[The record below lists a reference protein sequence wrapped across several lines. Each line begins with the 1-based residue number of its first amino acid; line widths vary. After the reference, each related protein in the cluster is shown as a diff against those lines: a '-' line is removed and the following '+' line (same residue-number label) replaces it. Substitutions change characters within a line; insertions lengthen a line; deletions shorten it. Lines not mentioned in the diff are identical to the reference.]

1 MKRIVLGL
9 SLLVMLAQN
18 IFADKASYMK
28 EYEGSKSVKAL
39 YKLLLCEAEAK
50 FYKTEDANPEQCI
63 EAANSILK
71 GEDLGVLSKNKKT
84 YLGEAY
90 FNAGIIYQYKLH
102 NHKQALESYL
112 KAYNVGYCDNGSDC
126 SVGRNIGY
134 YYATGEGG
142 TPLDKIKA
150 YQYFL
155 ESAKHGNAGSQR
167 NLDILCK
174 ESPWAC
180 K

>member
-1 MKRIVLGL
+1 MKRIVLGISVFL
-9 SLLVMLAQN
+9 MLVQNGFAGRKEDIVLANQY
-18 IFADKASYMK
+18 KHQ
-28 EYEGSKSVKAL
+28 KAL
-39 YKLLLCEAEAK
+39 YKLLLCASDAQY
-50 FYKTEDANPEQCI
+50 YKTENTNPEQCI
-63 EAANSILK
+63 EAANRILK
-71 GEDLGVLSKNKKT
+71 GEDLGVLSEDRKT
-84 YLGEAY
+84 YLGESY
-90 FNAGIIYQYKLH
+90 FNAGIIYQFKLH
-102 NHKQALESYL
+102 NHKKALESYL
-112 KAYNVGYCDNGSDC
+112 KAYNVGYCDKDNC

-155 ESAKHGNAGSQR
+155 ESAKYGNAGSQK
-167 NLDILCK
+167 NLDVMCK

>member
-39 YKLLLCEAEAK
+39 YKLLLCEAEVK

-102 NHKQALESYL
+102 NHKQALECKFHKHSSIFFTFSL
-112 KAYNVGYCDNGSDC
+112 PLISQTTFHPFHKLPSTF
-126 SVGRNIGY
+126 S
-134 YYATGEGG
+134 
-142 TPLDKIKA
+142 TPRMFFAISS
-150 YQYFL
+150 FF
-155 ESAKHGNAGSQR
+155 S
-167 NLDILCK
+167 
-174 ESPWAC
+174 
-180 K
+180 